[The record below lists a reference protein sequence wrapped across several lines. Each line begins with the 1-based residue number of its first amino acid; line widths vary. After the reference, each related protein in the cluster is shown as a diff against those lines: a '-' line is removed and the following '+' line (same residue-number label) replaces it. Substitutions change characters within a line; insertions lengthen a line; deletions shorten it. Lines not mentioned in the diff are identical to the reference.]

1 MYYIKVE
8 DKDTLDRLA
17 ELKNKLDYSGYLP
30 FNLPQYVRFS
40 SDEKETGYAFKVKE
54 GLRNYP
60 ELTEV
65 FSVKELESKL
75 TMNTKE
81 RDLVVNHQRNP
92 ILVNAIH
99 AIAIQAGWI
108 VKTSVEGELKTGFNC
123 LQFNRSD
130 KLLWRSGLAFYQNR
144 PELYEIVTIDELA
157 KRLRKPTQI
166 EEIVVKLNDAHNAI
180 VTKNSIKVGCQTF
193 STNIIEKL
201 AEARKQLE

>member
-40 SDEKETGYAFKVKE
+40 SDEKETGYAFKE
-54 GLRNYP
+54 GLRNYT

-65 FSVKELESKL
+65 FSVEELESKL
-75 TMNTKE
+75 TPMNTKE

-99 AIAIQAGWI
+99 EIAKQAGWI
-108 VKTSVEGELKTGFNC
+108 VERSVEEELGFNC
-123 LQFNRSD
+123 LQFKRSD
-130 KLLWRSGLAFYQNR
+130 KRLWRADLTYYQSK

-157 KRLRKPTQI
+157 KRLAKPTQV
-166 EEIVVKLNDAHNAI
+166 EVKLNDTHLAI
-180 VTKNSIKVGCQTF
+180 VTKNCITVGCQTF
-193 STNIIEKL
+193 SIDIIEKL
-201 AEARKQLE
+201 AEARRKLD